1 MERKGKII
9 IGVIVVIIAI
19 IAAGALIL
27 SNSDVTLM
35 ANDATITL
43 PSKYTI
49 DDKGVASSDNV
60 SVLFTPVSGGS
71 AAQEKAFFQAI
82 KDNGKDAG
90 YKNISKTKINGYT
103 VYDYSANPDKL
114 KNVSSNKEY
123 SGDTTSWMTYT
134 PYLAYDGVTT
144 MDVDHFRM
152 VSYMKDDNV
161 YYLTF
166 FTDNPDTSL
175 YSSEIDQIINSFTVE
190 SN

>member
-9 IGVIVVIIAI
+9 IGVIVVIVAI
-19 IAAGALIL
+19 IAAGMMIL
-27 SNSDVTLM
+27 SNSDVTLV
-35 ANDATITL
+35 ANDATVTL
-43 PSKYTI
+43 PSKYVI
-49 DDKGVASSDNV
+49 DDKGVASGDNV
-60 SVLFTPVSGGS
+60 SVLFTPVRGGS

-82 KDNGKDAG
+82 KDNGKEAG
-90 YKNISKTKINGYT
+90 YKKIKDTTINGYT

-123 SGDTTSWMTYT
+123 SGDTTTWMTYT

-152 VSYMKDDNV
+152 VSYMKGDDV

-166 FTDNPDTSL
+166 FTDNPDTDL

-190 SN
+190 SS

>member
-9 IGVIVVIIAI
+9 IGVIVVIVAI
-19 IAAGALIL
+19 IAAGFFIL
-27 SNSDVTLM
+27 SNADTTLV

-43 PSKYTI
+43 PSKYVP
-49 DDKGVASSDNV
+49 DDKGVASADNV

-82 KDNGKDAG
+82 KDNGKEAG
-90 YKNISKTKINGYT
+90 YKNISKTKVNGYT

-152 VSYMKDDNV
+152 VSYMKDDNI

-166 FTDNPDTSL
+166 FTDNPDTDL

-190 SN
+190 SS